1 MSLFFAVLS
10 VLLMSVTAISISFNA
25 WLAVLFFV
33 LTMCSIGAGFV
44 YKAKTERRRKG

>member
-10 VLLMSVTAISISFNA
+10 VILMSATAISISINA

-33 LTMCSIGAGFV
+33 LTMCSIGSGFV
-44 YKAKTERRRKG
+44 YKAKMERRRKG